1 MAAMIAKRY
10 RALALPLLLLA
21 CAQAPEGPERVI
33 EPRVSASAAPRGSVL
48 LKSVMLAAHNRA
60 RGEVGVAPLV
70 WSDTLASSAR
80 GYAEEMARTG
90 RFEHAAQ
97 PMGPGRQGENLWT
110 GTRGAYRFDE
120 MAGHWI
126 AEKRDFVN
134 LPTPNFS
141 RTGRWQDVGHY
152 TQMVWRGSTAVGCAI
167 TSNRTDDF
175 LVCRYAPPGNVF
187 GQAAF

>member
-1 MAAMIAKRY
+1 MPKRW
-10 RALALPLLLLA
+10 R
-21 CAQAPEGPERVI
+21 GP
-33 EPRVSASAAPRGSVL
+33 G
-48 LKSVMLAAHNRA
+48 
-60 RGEVGVAPLV
+60 G
-70 WSDTLASSAR
+70 
-80 GYAEEMARTG
+80 
-90 RFEHAAQ
+90 FEHAAQ

-167 TSNRTDDF
+167 ASNRTDDF
-175 LVCRYAPPGNVF
+175 LVCRHAPPGNVF
-187 GQAAF
+187 GQVAF

>member
-1 MAAMIAKRY
+1 MIAKRY

-110 GTRGAYRFDE
+110 GTRNAYRYDE
-120 MAGHWI
+120 MIGHWV
-126 AEKRDFVN
+126 AERRDFVN
-134 LPTPNFS
+134 LPVPQFS

-152 TQMVWRGSTAVGCAI
+152 GQIVSRRTTEVGCALA
-167 TSNRTDDF
+167 SSATDDY

-187 GQAAF
+187 GERVY

>member
-110 GTRGAYRFDE
+110 GTRGR
-120 MAGHWI
+120 I
-126 AEKRDFVN
+126 ALTR
-134 LPTPNFS
+134 
-141 RTGRWQDVGHY
+141 
-152 TQMVWRGSTAVGCAI
+152 WRGIGSRRSA
-167 TSNRTDDF
+167 TS
-175 LVCRYAPPGNVF
+175 
-187 GQAAF
+187 